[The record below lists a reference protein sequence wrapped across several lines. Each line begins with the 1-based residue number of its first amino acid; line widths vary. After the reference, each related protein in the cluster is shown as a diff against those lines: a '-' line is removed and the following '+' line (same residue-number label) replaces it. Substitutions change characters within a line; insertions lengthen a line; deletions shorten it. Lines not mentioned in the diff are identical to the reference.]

1 MIKRLAEHR
10 VAANLTMIVML
21 LLGLWAIRGI
31 PSQLDPPMAVPQI
44 WVNLSWRGASAED
57 VESLVTL
64 PIEQQLKNLPGLKR
78 VNSRTGNGYTVIA
91 VQFDFDVDMTQALDQ
106 VKQRVAN
113 IRNLPAGIEPPEI
126 SRQQDLENV
135 AVLTLTGP
143 GTVVEL
149 IPIAREMERQLLDRG
164 IERIEFEGLPQQE
177 IALLVGAK
185 ALHALGLSHSDI
197 AAQIARLSQD
207 VPAGSIGRGQG
218 VHQLRS
224 LEQQRDPQGF
234 EQLQVEVGD
243 QLLRFDSFGSVERRS
258 REGQPT
264 IERGGQPA
272 ITLSLY
278 RATSSDAYQA
288 ETILQQWLTEL
299 RPGLPPGVAVAVVV
313 NVWDLLGT
321 QLQQI
326 LGSGFFGLLLVV
338 AILFLFLNGRVGW
351 WVMVGIPV
359 SFLLGLALFYGL
371 FGHGISIVAL
381 LGFIM
386 AIGIVVDDAIVVGED
401 VVTHFEAGMSPAEA
415 AVAGASR
422 MWVPVLTSSL
432 TTMAAFIPLLLIGGV
447 MGDMILVL
455 PTALLCIIVA
465 SLVECFAVLPGHLR
479 HALSRGDKVAEG
491 SFRQRFDSGFVALR
505 DRHFMPLVDRA
516 LAFPAITVAAAA
528 GMLMVSVAL
537 VGAGHVPLNMQMGF
551 SFESIEANVEFSSAA
566 TEDQRDKFLAHLE
579 ATLVQVDSTSQANN
593 LSGWLVR
600 RNVASLSEERKQGL
614 QYASVNGQYVFAEQR
629 TRSPLAFVDAWRT
642 AINVPSYVEQF
653 VVAVSGGAG
662 NGRPDITFVLSGD
675 NLPALKGAAE
685 DLGAVLSTHPGVS
698 NVVDNVPYGKE
709 QFIFSLT
716 PLGRSL
722 GVTTESLG
730 RQLRAAYSG
739 QRVQI
744 FNDRD
749 VELEVRVIL
758 PDAEREDMAS
768 LQRLPIQT
776 PAGTMVALSNIASLH
791 NRRGIDTIRHTD
803 SKLSI
808 SISATVDSDINNA
821 IAITTAISAQDLQ
834 PILDRHQV
842 QFGLGGRS
850 EQDQLLLQTL
860 SMGALLTLVFIYIIL
875 AWVFASYLWPLAIM
889 MAIPFGLSGA
899 VLGHLIMG
907 MDISPMSMLAFF
919 SLTGIVVNDS
929 IVLISFLQRELHAGS
944 DLTTALRD
952 SIRARVRAV
961 LLTSVTTVAGL
972 TPLLFGG
979 STLSIYTQSIAVTIC
994 FGLTLATL
1002 LVLLV
1007 IPALIL
1013 LLERFNSRLQ
1023 SRWQRLNSG
1032 FSAATQRL

>member
-326 LGSGFFGLLLVV
+326 LGG
-338 AILFLFLNGRVGW
+338 
-351 WVMVGIPV
+351 
-359 SFLLGLALFYGL
+359 
-371 FGHGISIVAL
+371 
-381 LGFIM
+381 
-386 AIGIVVDDAIVVGED
+386 
-401 VVTHFEAGMSPAEA
+401 
-415 AVAGASR
+415 
-422 MWVPVLTSSL
+422 
-432 TTMAAFIPLLLIGGV
+432 
-447 MGDMILVL
+447 
-455 PTALLCIIVA
+455 
-465 SLVECFAVLPGHLR
+465 
-479 HALSRGDKVAEG
+479 
-491 SFRQRFDSGFVALR
+491 
-505 DRHFMPLVDRA
+505 
-516 LAFPAITVAAAA
+516 
-528 GMLMVSVAL
+528 
-537 VGAGHVPLNMQMGF
+537 GF
-551 SFESIEANVEFSSAA
+551 SVCC
-566 TEDQRDKFLAHLE
+566 
-579 ATLVQVDSTSQANN
+579 
-593 LSGWLVR
+593 W
-600 RNVASLSEERKQGL
+600 
-614 QYASVNGQYVFAEQR
+614 
-629 TRSPLAFVDAWRT
+629 W
-642 AINVPSYVEQF
+642 
-653 VVAVSGGAG
+653 
-662 NGRPDITFVLSGD
+662 
-675 NLPALKGAAE
+675 
-685 DLGAVLSTHPGVS
+685 
-698 NVVDNVPYGKE
+698 
-709 QFIFSLT
+709 
-716 PLGRSL
+716 
-722 GVTTESLG
+722 
-730 RQLRAAYSG
+730 
-739 QRVQI
+739 
-744 FNDRD
+744 
-749 VELEVRVIL
+749 
-758 PDAEREDMAS
+758 
-768 LQRLPIQT
+768 
-776 PAGTMVALSNIASLH
+776 
-791 NRRGIDTIRHTD
+791 
-803 SKLSI
+803 
-808 SISATVDSDINNA
+808 
-821 IAITTAISAQDLQ
+821 
-834 PILDRHQV
+834 
-842 QFGLGGRS
+842 
-850 EQDQLLLQTL
+850 
-860 SMGALLTLVFIYIIL
+860 
-875 AWVFASYLWPLAIM
+875 
-889 MAIPFGLSGA
+889 
-899 VLGHLIMG
+899 
-907 MDISPMSMLAFF
+907 
-919 SLTGIVVNDS
+919 
-929 IVLISFLQRELHAGS
+929 
-944 DLTTALRD
+944 
-952 SIRARVRAV
+952 
-961 LLTSVTTVAGL
+961 
-972 TPLLFGG
+972 
-979 STLSIYTQSIAVTIC
+979 
-994 FGLTLATL
+994 
-1002 LVLLV
+1002 
-1007 IPALIL
+1007 
-1013 LLERFNSRLQ
+1013 
-1023 SRWQRLNSG
+1023 
-1032 FSAATQRL
+1032 